1 VKHELGNSFVK
12 QEDVRHNATEK
23 KIKRKPGGDNV
34 NAQTPVLPGQV
45 PTVSTPCT
53 EASDPVVPADNER
66 NKKRK
71 ALQEELTAI
80 ELEQKRVR
88 VAKELA
94 DLDNED

>member
-1 VKHELGNSFVK
+1 
-12 QEDVRHNATEK
+12 
-23 KIKRKPGGDNV
+23 
-34 NAQTPVLPGQV
+34 
-45 PTVSTPCT
+45 VSTPCT

-94 DLDNED
+94 DLDNEDWEFLQGISLGSSIPAAYNRYQNWVTQFKPFCAINHSDQRNEE